1 MSQKNMGRLAQDM
14 KRELI
19 AIIGRLKDPRLE
31 GGLLTVT
38 RLDVTPDLDVA
49 KVYVS
54 VMGREDGPKPAIEA
68 LNRAAGH
75 VRTEVSKKMHI
86 RKAPASIVCGGR
98 RCRLCSPHQR
108 AAPHAECERRRGG
121 LPARRDR
128 GINPALRKGWNH
140 QMTEQLNVQQMA
152 ERLCAADN
160 ILILCHKNPDGD
172 TIGCGSALCHALKA
186 LGKTAAVLC
195 SDAVP
200 SRYSFTAPV
209 PFRGEFEPK
218 TVVAVDVASVQLF
231 GENNGMPQYTRH
243 IDLCIDHHT
252 GNSGY
257 ADFTLLDGN
266 AAAAAELLYEVISE
280 MGVEITPLIAN
291 FLYTGLAT
299 DTGCFR
305 FSSTTANT
313 HIVAAKLILAGAQ
326 VEELNTL
333 LFDTKPRER
342 MEAERI
348 ARNHLEYHLEGRC
361 ALMYL
366 TRDEIEQSGVDP
378 ADLEEL
384 TSLPIS
390 IEGVKVGLLLR
401 QQPGG
406 SYRISVRA
414 AKGVDAC
421 AIARRLGGGGHT
433 RAAGCELLGNLDNA
447 KSAILAEVEAELD
460 RPETQEES

>member
-86 RKAPASIVCGGR
+86 RKAPRFIFVEDDG
-98 RCRLCSPHQR
+98 
-108 AAPHAECERRRGG
+108 AAYAAHINELLRTLNVNG
-121 LPARRDR
+121 ARRDR
-128 GINPALRKGWNH
+128 GINPALRKGWIH

-160 ILILCHKNPDGD
+160 ILVLCHKNPDGD

-231 GENNGMPQYTRH
+231 GENNGVPQYTRH
-243 IDLCIDHHT
+243 VDLCIDHHT

-266 AAAAAELLYEVISE
+266 AAATAELLYEVISE

-291 FLYTGLAT
+291 CLYTGLAT

-313 HIVAAKLILAGAQ
+313 HLVAAKLILAGAQ

-406 SYRISVRA
+406 SYRISVRTPAPSHGVWA
-414 AKGVDAC
+414 AAATPAQRAVSCWATSTTPRAPFWPKWRRNSTAPRRRRKADAGHPY
-421 AIARRLGGGGHT
+421 RR
-433 RAAGCELLGNLDNA
+433 
-447 KSAILAEVEAELD
+447 
-460 RPETQEES
+460 